1 MSEWKTIKDYPDYEI
16 SDYGVIV
23 SHKYGKPRIMKTRKD
38 KHGYL
43 LVGISKN
50 NVTKT
55 ATVHRLVAETFI
67 PNPNNLPVVRHLNDI
82 PDDNSVSNL
91 AWGTPKDNTA
101 DLIKNG
107 NHCVKGPK
115 RRRETVFEKDDKH
128 YEFNSLSE
136 GCRKLKLN
144 LGHADEVANGHRKTT
159 GGYNI
164 RFKD

>member
-1 MSEWKTIKDYPDYEI
+1 MSEWRTIKDYPDYEI
-16 SDYGVIV
+16 SDEGVIV
-23 SHKYGKPRIMKTRKD
+23 SYKYKKPRIMKTRKD
-38 KHGYL
+38 KEGYL
-43 LVGISKN
+43 RVGISKN
-50 NVTKT
+50 NTTKT

-67 PNPNNLPVVRHLNDI
+67 PNPDNLPIVRHLNDI
-82 PDDNSVSNL
+82 PNDNKVSNL

-115 RRRETVFEKDDKH
+115 RRRETIFEKDDKY

-136 GCRKLKLN
+136 GCKKLNLN
-144 LGHADEVANGHRKTT
+144 LGHASEVAKGHRKTT
-159 GGYNI
+159 GGYSV